1 MAGKPAS
8 STDVLAV
15 RSEPREHTVTKSI
28 QECIHLVNAPA
39 VMTLPH
45 AIPRQDVCT
54 VKATFQGPCPV
65 HQVHVCV
72 CAVAAVKSAMAIA
85 TKASNPSLACLAT
98 KCPVPSLTLA

>member
-15 RSEPREHTVTKSI
+15 CSEPCEHTETKSI

-45 AIPRQDVCT
+45 VIPRQDVCT
-54 VKATFQGPCPV
+54 VKATFYGPCPV
-65 HQVHVCV
+65 RQVHVCV
-72 CAVAAVKSAMAIA
+72 LLLQSSQQWQLRPRLQ
-85 TKASNPSLACLAT
+85 TPHSLALQ
-98 KCPVPSLTLA
+98 PSALCRL